1 MEKVMLPV
9 SKADILQ
16 AIVKFPKKDYES
28 LLREIEKLART
39 DRKVTANFVEAQELN
54 MLSGLISIGG
64 DSLEDTERVYD

>member
-16 AIVKFPKKDYES
+16 AISKFPKKDYES

-39 DRKVTANFVEAQELN
+39 DRKVTANFVEAQKLN
-54 MLSGLISIGG
+54 MLLGLISIGG

>member
-9 SKADILQ
+9 SKADILE
-16 AIVKFPKKDYES
+16 ATSKFPRKDYES

-39 DRKVTANFVEAQELN
+39 ERKVTANFIEAQELS